1 MRTFRSLA
9 AAVVLLA
16 ALVVAPDVVA
26 YNGAVLL
33 PCPFVNQGPVD
44 PIVHPGMPGDSHNH
58 DFFGGGPVTAASTP
72 TSLRAGATTCQI
84 KSDHAAY
91 WVPSMVRKDG
101 TVARPTGFSVY
112 YRAAQA
118 ATATQTVQVFPSE
131 LRFVSGNPAN
141 TNPYAQ
147 PANWRCGNNPS
158 AVAKSI
164 PATCGGSGLQMT
176 LPFAR
181 CWDGVTM
188 SGTQAPSPYVRFG
201 NADGTCPASHPVVLP
216 QLTYIVNYG
225 PDAEGGRLASDVPG
239 APAGSSVH
247 GDFMNG
253 WDQASQ
259 QRLVTGCLNVNDPTP
274 SSQSCR
280 FSGNTVVTNP
290 DGVFVTS

>member
-1 MRTFRSLA
+1 MRY
-9 AAVVLLA
+9 LLLIA
-16 ALVVAPDVVA
+16 FFLVFASSASA

-33 PCPFVNQGPVD
+33 PCPLVNQGVID
-44 PIVHPGMPGDSHNH
+44 PIVHPGVANAGHNH
-58 DFFGGGPVTAASTP
+58 DFFGGGPVTPNTTP

-91 WVPSMVRKDG
+91 WVPSIIRKDG
-101 TVARPTGFSVY
+101 LIAKPTGFSVY

-118 ATATQTVQVFPSE
+118 ATATQAIRIFPTE
-131 LRFVSGNPAN
+131 FRFVSGNPNN

-158 AVAKSI
+158 VVAKSI
-164 PATCGGSGLQMT
+164 PASCGGSGFQMT

-188 SGTQAPSPYVRFG
+188 SGTSAPSTYVRFG
-201 NADGTCPASHPVVLP
+201 NADGTCPATHPVALP

-225 PDAEGGRLASDVPG
+225 ADAEGGRLSSDIAG
-239 APAGSSVH
+239 APAGSSIH

-253 WDQASQ
+253 WDQVSQ
-259 QRLVTGCLNVNDPTP
+259 QRLVTGCLNVNDPMP

-280 FSGNTVVTNP
+280 FSGNNIVTNP
-290 DGVFVTS
+290 EGVFVTS